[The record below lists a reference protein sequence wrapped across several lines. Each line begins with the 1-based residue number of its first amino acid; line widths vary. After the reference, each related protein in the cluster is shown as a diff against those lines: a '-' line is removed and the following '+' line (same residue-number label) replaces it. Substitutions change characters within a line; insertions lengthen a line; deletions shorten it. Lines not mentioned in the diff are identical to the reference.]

1 MQPSRFQNLS
11 SLKRV
16 HTASFSMSRTYL
28 ASCLRKLMT
37 FSSTIEG
44 TAQPPEPMRRRS
56 IVSPESVIVI
66 GPTIEPLR
74 AAKRCSSSRRASTV
88 TSRSSMI
95 GSDSSCSSN
104 VFCLVSPIVCFV
116 M

>member
-1 MQPSRFQNLS
+1 
-11 SLKRV
+11 
-16 HTASFSMSRTYL
+16 MSQTVRTYF
-28 ASCLRKLMT
+28 ASCLRKVIT

-56 IVSPESVIVI
+56 IVSPVSVIVI

-74 AAKRCSSSRRASTV
+74 AANMCSSSRSASSV

-95 GSDSSCSSN
+95 GSDSSCSSK
-104 VFCLVSPIVCFV
+104 VFCLESPIECLVT
-116 M
+116 